1 MQETSIFQ
9 KIKETGTHTLI
20 YGMGSVI
27 QTSLSFFLIPLYTKY
42 YSTDQYG
49 ILALV
54 SICGTIAG
62 SIFYF
67 GVHSALAR
75 SYYDHPEGQERKRV
89 VSTTFFIL
97 IAGAIMQISLGFLL
111 RNEISQLLFKN
122 HNYGLHIFIVIC
134 GSALGFVNNLFYM
147 LLRFERK
154 SKVVIALNTSFL
166 IITTGLV
173 LFMLIILKMGIMAP
187 ILGISLS
194 VLLQTIILG
203 LLKRKSIIL
212 AFSIPE
218 MKLQLKWGIA
228 IVLGNFGI
236 LILNWA
242 DRFFINKYCSLADVG
257 IYSLGYKIG
266 MLVNILLVVPFSQ
279 IWTPMRMEYR
289 HHRNVN
295 EFYGLAITYYFIIG
309 LFLTVGLSI
318 SSKELLTLMVSR
330 KEYIAAYQVVP
341 FVVFSYLLVGSGQL
355 TNHGI
360 VFERKIH
367 YGTVLT
373 WLCAGVNALLNY
385 IFIPKYGYLAAA
397 YTTLFSFLLGVTIGI
412 IISNHFYKIPF
423 EKNRLLLLF
432 ASSSIILVLAKLFP
446 MESTINSLL
455 FKGFLMISLLG
466 VWFLFVLKK
475 REKRRIFKFIGVKI

>member
-9 KIKETGTHTLI
+9 KIKEAGTHTLI

-27 QTSLSFFLIPLYTKY
+27 HTSLSFFLIPLYTKY

-49 ILALV
+49 IFALV
-54 SICGTIAG
+54 NLCGTIAG

-67 GVHSALAR
+67 GVHSASAR
-75 SYYDHPEGQERKRV
+75 SYYDHPEGEERKRV
-89 VSTTFFIL
+89 ISTTFFIL
-97 IAGAIMQISLGFLL
+97 ITGAIIQISLGFLF

-122 HNYGLHIFIVIC
+122 NNYGLHIFIVIC

-147 LLRFERK
+147 LLRFERR

-194 VLLQTIILG
+194 TLLQTIILG
-203 LLKRKSIIL
+203 FLKRKSIIL

-218 MKLQLKWGIA
+218 MKLQLQWGIA
-228 IVLGNFGI
+228 VVLGNFGV

-266 MLVNILLVVPFSQ
+266 MLVNILLVVPFGQ
-279 IWTPMRMEYR
+279 IWAPMRMEYR
-289 HHRNVN
+289 HDRNVN

-309 LFLTVGLSI
+309 LFLALGLSI
-318 SSKELLTLMVSR
+318 FSKELLILIVAR

-341 FVVFSYLLVGSGQL
+341 FVIFSYLLVGSERL
-355 TNHGI
+355 TSHGI
-360 VFERKIH
+360 VFERKLY

-373 WLCAGVNALLNY
+373 WLCAGLNALLNY
-385 IFIPKYGYLAAA
+385 IFIPKYGYIAAA
-397 YTTLFSFLLGVTIGI
+397 YTTLFSFLLRVIIGT

-423 EKNRLLLLF
+423 EKNRLFLLF
-432 ASSSIILVLAKLFP
+432 ASSFIIFVLAKLFTI
-446 MESTINSLL
+446 ESMISSLL
-455 FKGFLMISLLG
+455 FKGFLMITLLG
-466 VWFLFVLKK
+466 IWFMFVLKK
-475 REKRRIFKFIGVKI
+475 REKRQIFKFVGVKI